1 MPKLAIRGGKPVRKK
16 PFAPWP
22 MFGTEEEQLVRD
34 VLRSRNWGGFPF
46 PNCHAE
52 SFGKKFAAVQ
62 TAKYGL
68 AVANGTLAI
77 EIALVAA
84 GIQPGDEVIV
94 PAYTWEGTVGPILRL
109 NALPVFVDI
118 DSGTYCLDPQKLEK
132 AITRRTRAILPV
144 HLAMRFA
151 DMDEIMRIA
160 RAHKLRVIED
170 CAHAHGGRWRNK
182 GAGSIGD
189 AGAFSFQ
196 SSKLL
201 TAGEGGALITS
212 SLEVY
217 ERAQSYANC
226 GRASL
231 TDKFRNRLV
240 GFNYRITEFQAAILE
255 AQLGRLREQQRVR
268 TANIEAFERSISGAP
283 ALALLRKEPRITA
296 VAAYQYVFKF
306 LPEAASGVDRASF
319 LGALEMEGIPCDG
332 LFYEPVYRSAL
343 FPADAKTF
351 PALAWGRKKPV
362 NFSRD
367 YRCPNSERAAYEE
380 SVWLPH
386 HLFLGSQKDTEDVA
400 AAVVKICENL
410 NELKGIRHPAIRLKT
425 MSRAE
430 RPRVER
436 RQY

>member
-1 MPKLAIRGGKPVRKK
+1 MPKLAIRGGSPVRKK

-22 MFGTEEEQLVRD
+22 VFGAAEERALLG

-46 PNCHAE
+46 PNQHAG
-52 SFGKKFAAVQ
+52 SFAKSFAGMHGARH
-62 TAKYGL
+62 GL
-68 AVANGTLAI
+68 AVANGTIAI
-77 EIALVAA
+77 EIALMAA

-118 DSGTYCLDPQKLEK
+118 DAETYCIDARKIQEAMTP
-132 AITRRTRAILPV
+132 RTRAVLPV

-160 RAHKLRVIED
+160 RARQLRVIED
-170 CAHAHGGRWRNK
+170 CAHAHGGQWRKK

-201 TAGEGGALITS
+201 TAGEGGAIITS
-212 SLEVY
+212 NLEIY
-217 ERAQSYANC
+217 ERAQSYTNC

-231 TDKFRNRLV
+231 TDRYRHRLI
-240 GFNYRITEFQAAILE
+240 GFNYRISEFQAAILE
-255 AQLGRLREQQRVR
+255 AQLKLVPRQRKIR
-268 TANIEAFERSISGAP
+268 TSNMEFFERCISDLP
-283 ALALLRKEPRITA
+283 AVGLLRKEPRITA
-296 VAAYQYVFKF
+296 SAAYQYVFKF
-306 LPEAASGVDRASF
+306 LPEKANGIDRASF

-332 LFYEPVYRSAL
+332 VFYEPVYRSPL
-343 FPADAKTF
+343 FPADAKIY
-351 PALAWGRKKPV
+351 PVLGWGRKKPID
-362 NFSRD
+362 FQRQ
-367 YRCPNSERAAYEE
+367 YHCPNSERAAYQE

-386 HLFLGSQKDTEDVA
+386 HLFLGSRKDTQDIA
-400 AAVVKICENL
+400 DAVIKVCENL
-410 NELKGIRHPAIRLKT
+410 EELRGLRHPAIRLKT
-425 MSRAE
+425 MNRAE